1 MSIVAWI
8 AGVVVVV
15 AGFFTWANSRTR
27 RQHAQFDSKDVE
39 AALEEFVSPDSR
51 DHDTWDLF
59 LSWPIADPYLESVR
73 QRCQAVAGHD
83 ADPAAKDH
91 VRAILSELRAHT

>member
-1 MSIVAWI
+1 VSIVAWI
-8 AGVVVVV
+8 AGVVVVL
-15 AGFFTWANSRTR
+15 AGFFVWANARTR
-27 RQHAQFDSKDVE
+27 RQHARFDLKDVE

-51 DHDTWDLF
+51 NHDTWDLF

-73 QRCQAVAGHD
+73 QRCQSVTGHD
-83 ADPAAKDH
+83 ADPTAREQ